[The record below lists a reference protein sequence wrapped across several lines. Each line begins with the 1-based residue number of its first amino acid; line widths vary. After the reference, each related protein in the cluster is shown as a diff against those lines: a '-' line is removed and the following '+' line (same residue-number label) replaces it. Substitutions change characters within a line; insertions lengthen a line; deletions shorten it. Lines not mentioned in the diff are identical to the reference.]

1 MSQNNT
7 RSITQKAQTR
17 LSGLNATLQANEP
30 PPITFPA
37 FDDLPHVDGQPQ
49 GSLWN
54 FFDRPSHGG
63 DGAESVPKD
72 ELGTLN
78 LLTPS
83 LVREASQEIQK
94 GLHVQLD
101 WGLDNVQFPG
111 FKRRKFSH
119 RVVDL
124 YSKVGFVSLD
134 DEVHFNTQSGSQ
146 WDSLK
151 HFGHQKSRMYYN
163 GLSHE
168 EAMRSERNGIH
179 RWCERGGIVG
189 RGVLVD
195 WVAWYEQVEGVS
207 PPSPVSRHE
216 IPVAE
221 LDEVLRFQGTTP
233 RQGDILIVRTGYV
246 RWHDGASE
254 DERKRGTQENAV
266 AIGLQSNETTVRWLY
281 DHHFAA
287 VAGDTV
293 AFEAWPPPLKSGWCL
308 HEWLLTQWGC
318 PVGEMWSLE
327 ELSRVCAREG
337 RWTFFL
343 TSAPLNVRGGVG
355 SPPGA
360 IAIL

>member
-1 MSQNNT
+1 MSDTNRRSVT
-7 RSITQKAQTR
+7 RRAQTR
-17 LSGLNATLQANEP
+17 LSELNATLKDNDP
-30 PPITFPA
+30 PHITFPP
-37 FDDLPHVDGQPQ
+37 FDQLPRVEGQPQ

-54 FFDRPSHGG
+54 FFDRPNPGG
-63 DGAESVPKD
+63 GEEIVPKD

-78 LLTPS
+78 LLTPD
-83 LVREASQEIQK
+83 LVRQASQEIQK
-94 GLHVQLD
+94 GIHVQLD
-101 WGLDNVQFPG
+101 WGLENVQFPG
-111 FKRRKFSH
+111 FKRRKFAH

-124 YSKVGFVSLD
+124 YAKVGFVSLD

-168 EAMRSERNGIH
+168 EAVRSERNGIH

-195 WVAWYEQVEGVS
+195 WVRWYEQVKGVS

-221 LDEVLRFQGTTP
+221 LDEVMRFQGTTP
-233 RQGDILIVRTGYV
+233 RPGDILIVRTGYV
-246 RWHDGASE
+246 RWHDCASE
-254 DERKRGTQENAV
+254 EERKKGTQENAV
-266 AIGLQSNETTVRWLY
+266 AIGLQSNEKTVRWLY

-287 VAGDTV
+287 VAGDAV
-293 AFEAWPPPLKSGWCL
+293 AFEAWPPPLESGWCL
-308 HEWLLTQWGC
+308 HEWLLTMWGT
-318 PVGEMWSLE
+318 PIGELWNLE
-327 ELSRVCAREG
+327 ELSKVCAREG